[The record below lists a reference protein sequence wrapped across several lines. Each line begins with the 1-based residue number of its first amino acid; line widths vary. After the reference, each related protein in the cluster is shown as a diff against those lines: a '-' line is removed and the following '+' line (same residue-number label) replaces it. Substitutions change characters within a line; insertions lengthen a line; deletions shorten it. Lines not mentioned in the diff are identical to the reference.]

1 MNLVIVESP
10 AKAKT
15 INAYLGNNFK
25 VLASYGHVRDLPS
38 KNGSVDPE
46 NNFAFEWETSDKSKK
61 NLSEIYKAVEQSD
74 NLYLAT
80 DPDREGEAIAWHIL
94 ELLKKKKLLKNK
106 VVKRVVF
113 SEITKSAV
121 TKGIENPRNIDDGLV
136 SAYLARRAL
145 DYLVGFNLSPVLW
158 RKLPGAKSAG
168 RVQSV
173 ALRLI
178 CERELEIEAFNPEE
192 YWKIKCKFSTSEK
205 EEFEANLTSYNSNKV
220 EKHSFKNED
229 EAKNVLSSF
238 KDQNFKI
245 SNISKKPALRNSNAP
260 FSTSTL
266 QQEASS
272 VFGFG
277 ASRTMQ
283 IAQKLFQGIE
293 INGETV
299 GLITYMRT
307 DSTELSKEAIESYR
321 EYLKENFS
329 SEYLPSEIKTYKSKK
344 AKNAQEAHEG
354 IRPTDIKLS
363 PDNIK
368 KYLDED
374 GNKLYRLIWK
384 RSLASQMSSAQYE
397 RTSVDII
404 SNDTNLELR
413 ANGSIKKFD
422 GFLNVYGEFKEKDI
436 VANEDEQEISESSDK
451 LLPDLTMDTN
461 FSKQTPESSQHFTL
475 PPPRYS
481 EASLVKK
488 LEELGIGRPSTYAS
502 IISVLKMR
510 AYVDIEK
517 NRFVPVDRAILIT
530 AFLKGF
536 FDKYVDYD
544 FTADM
549 EDKLDDI
556 TTGKISWTEFLSI
569 FWKDF
574 SKNVG
579 DVMELRITNILDNL
593 NESLKTHIFVS
604 DDSEKKVT
612 RVCPNGC
619 GGELSLK
626 VSRFGAFVGCANY
639 PDCKFTRPISHK
651 KVKEVFDD
659 IILGIDEVTSKEIK
673 LLSGRFGPYIQLG
686 NMEGKEKPKRASIP
700 KNISPNDIDLEKAKL
715 LLSLPRKVGDHPESG
730 QEIMVNY
737 GRYGGYLTCDGK
749 NATLEDNAEV
759 FDIGINRAVTLLANA
774 KPGRLKS
781 SSELKTLGEHPADGK
796 PIKVMKGKFGP
807 YVKYKTIN
815 ATIPDSFDPET
826 IELDEALELID
837 KKMDKKPRKKKKT
850 VKKKATKKQPKE

>member
-46 NNFAFEWETSDKSKK
+46 NNFEFEWETSDKSKK
-61 NLSEIYKAVEQSD
+61 NLSEIYKAAEQSD
-74 NLYLAT
+74 TLFLAT

-94 ELLKKKKLLKNK
+94 ELLKKKKLLKDK
-106 VVKRVVF
+106 SVKRVVF
-113 SEITKSAV
+113 SEITKTAV
-121 TKGIENPRNIDDGLV
+121 SRGIENPREIDNSLV

-178 CERELEIEAFNPEE
+178 CERELEIESFNPDE
-192 YWKIKCKFSTSEK
+192 YWKIKCTFSTDKNEK
-205 EEFEANLTSYNSNKV
+205 FEANLTSFKDKKV
-220 EKHSFKNED
+220 EKQSFKN
-229 EAKNVLSSF
+229 
-238 KDQNFKI
+238 KDQADEVLFAFNNNKFQI
-245 SNISKKPALRNSNAP
+245 SNISQKPALRNSNAP

-283 IAQKLFQGIE
+283 IAQKLFQGVE

-307 DSTELSKEAIESYR
+307 DSTELSGEAISSYR
-321 EYLKENFS
+321 EYLKENFTDA
-329 SEYLPSEIKTYKSKK
+329 YLPEEIKTYKSKK

-354 IRPTDIKLS
+354 IRPTDIKIT
-363 PDNIK
+363 PDVVK

-397 RTSVDII
+397 RTSIDITSDDKI
-404 SNDTNLELR
+404 LQLR
-413 ANGSIKKFD
+413 ANGSIQKFD
-422 GFLNVYGEFKEKDI
+422 GFLNVYGEFKEKDTSTNDES
-436 VANEDEQEISESSDK
+436 NENTDNNEK
-451 LLPDLTMDTN
+451 LLPDLTMETVLATHN
-461 FSKQTPESSQHFTL
+461 PESSQHFTL

-549 EDKLDDI
+549 ENKLDDI
-556 TTGKISWTEFLSI
+556 TTGKISWTEFLSL

-574 SKNVG
+574 SKNINQVT
-579 DVMELRITNILDNL
+579 ELRITNILDNL
-593 NESLKTHIFVS
+593 NESLKSHIFKTEES
-604 DDSEKKVT
+604 TNKIT
-612 RVCPNGC
+612 RVCPTGC

-626 VSRFGAFVGCANY
+626 VSRFGAFVGCTNY

-659 IILGIDEVTSKEIK
+659 IILGIDEATSKEIK
-673 LLSGRFGPYIQLG
+673 LLNGRFGPYIQLG
-686 NMEGKEKPKRASIP
+686 NIEGKEKPKRATIP
-700 KNISPNDIDLEKAKL
+700 KDISPKEIDLEKAKL
-715 LLSLPRKVGDHPESG
+715 LLSLPRKIGDHPETG
-730 QEIMVNY
+730 NEIFVNY
-737 GRYGGYLTCDGK
+737 GRYGGYLTCDNK
-749 NATLEDNAEV
+749 NASLEDSSEV

-781 SSELKTLGEHPADGK
+781 SSELKTLGDHPTDGK

-826 IELDEALELID
+826 IELDEAIELID
-837 KKMDKKPRKKKKT
+837 KKMDKKPKKKKKKSIKKT
-850 VKKKATKKQPKE
+850 ASKKK

>member
-46 NNFAFEWETSDKSKK
+46 NNFEFEWETSDKSKK
-61 NLSEIYKAVEQSD
+61 NLSEIYKAAEQSD
-74 NLYLAT
+74 TLFLAT

-94 ELLKKKKLLKNK
+94 ELLKKKKLLKDK
-106 VVKRVVF
+106 SVKRVVF
-113 SEITKSAV
+113 SEITKTAV
-121 TKGIENPRNIDDGLV
+121 SRGIENPREIDNSLV

-178 CERELEIEAFNPEE
+178 CERELEIESFNPDE
-192 YWKIKCKFSTSEK
+192 YWKIKCTFSTDKNEK
-205 EEFEANLTSYNSNKV
+205 FDANLTSFKDKKV
-220 EKHSFKNED
+220 EKQSFKN
-229 EAKNVLSSF
+229 
-238 KDQNFKI
+238 KDQADEVLFAFNNNKFQI
-245 SNISKKPALRNSNAP
+245 SNISQKPALRNSNAP

-283 IAQKLFQGIE
+283 IAQKLFQGVE

-307 DSTELSKEAIESYR
+307 DSTELSGEAISSYR
-321 EYLKENFS
+321 EYLKENFTDA
-329 SEYLPSEIKTYKSKK
+329 YLPEEIKTYKSKK

-354 IRPTDIKLS
+354 IRPTDIKIT
-363 PDNIK
+363 PDVVK

-397 RTSVDII
+397 RTSIDITSDDKI
-404 SNDTNLELR
+404 LQLR
-413 ANGSIKKFD
+413 ANGSIQKFD
-422 GFLNVYGEFKEKDI
+422 GFLNVYGEFKENDTSTNDESNDNTDN
-436 VANEDEQEISESSDK
+436 NEK
-451 LLPDLTMDTN
+451 LLPDLTMDTVLA
-461 FSKQTPESSQHFTL
+461 THDPESSQHFTL

-549 EDKLDDI
+549 ENKLDDI
-556 TTGKISWTEFLSI
+556 TTGKISWTEFLSL

-574 SKNVG
+574 SKNINQVT
-579 DVMELRITNILDNL
+579 ELRITNILDNL
-593 NESLKTHIFVS
+593 NESLKSHIFKTEES
-604 DDSEKKVT
+604 TNKIT
-612 RVCPNGC
+612 RVCPTGC

-626 VSRFGAFVGCANY
+626 VSRFGAFVGCTNY

-659 IILGIDEVTSKEIK
+659 IILGIDEATSKEIK
-673 LLSGRFGPYIQLG
+673 LLNGRFGPYIQLG
-686 NMEGKEKPKRASIP
+686 NIEGKEKPKRATIP
-700 KNISPNDIDLEKAKL
+700 KDISPKEIDLEKAKL
-715 LLSLPRKVGDHPESG
+715 LLSLPRKIGDHPETG
-730 QEIMVNY
+730 NEIFVNY
-737 GRYGGYLTCDGK
+737 GRYGGYLTCDNK
-749 NATLEDNAEV
+749 NASLEDSSEV

-781 SSELKTLGEHPADGK
+781 SSELKTLGDHPTDGK

-826 IELDEALELID
+826 IELDEAIELID
-837 KKMDKKPRKKKKT
+837 KKMDKKPKKKKKKSIKKT
-850 VKKKATKKQPKE
+850 ASKKK

>member
-46 NNFAFEWETSDKSKK
+46 NNFEFEWETSDKSKK
-61 NLSEIYKAVEQSD
+61 NLSEIYKAAEQSD
-74 NLYLAT
+74 TLFLAT

-94 ELLKKKKLLKNK
+94 ELLKKKKLLKDK
-106 VVKRVVF
+106 SVKRVVF
-113 SEITKSAV
+113 SEITKTAV
-121 TKGIENPRNIDDGLV
+121 SRGIENPREIDNSLV

-178 CERELEIEAFNPEE
+178 CERELEIESFNPDE
-192 YWKIKCKFSTSEK
+192 YWKIKCTFSTDKNEK
-205 EEFEANLTSYNSNKV
+205 FEANLTSFKDKKV
-220 EKHSFKNED
+220 EKQSFKN
-229 EAKNVLSSF
+229 
-238 KDQNFKI
+238 KDQADEVLFAFNNNKFQI
-245 SNISKKPALRNSNAP
+245 SNISQKPALRNSNAP

-283 IAQKLFQGIE
+283 IAQKLFQGVE

-307 DSTELSKEAIESYR
+307 DSTELSGEAISSYR
-321 EYLKENFS
+321 EYLKENFTDA
-329 SEYLPSEIKTYKSKK
+329 YLPEEIKTYKSKK

-354 IRPTDIKLS
+354 IRPTDIKIT
-363 PDNIK
+363 PDVVK

-397 RTSVDII
+397 RTSVDLTSYDKI
-404 SNDTNLELR
+404 LQLR
-413 ANGSIKKFD
+413 ANGSIQKFD
-422 GFLNVYGEFKEKDI
+422 GFLNVYGEFKEKDTSTNDES
-436 VANEDEQEISESSDK
+436 NENTDNNEK
-451 LLPDLTMDTN
+451 LLPDLTIDTVLATHN
-461 FSKQTPESSQHFTL
+461 PESSQHFTL

-549 EDKLDDI
+549 ENKLDDI
-556 TTGKISWTEFLSI
+556 TTGKISWTEFLSL

-574 SKNVG
+574 SKNINQVT
-579 DVMELRITNILDNL
+579 ELRITNILDNL
-593 NESLKTHIFVS
+593 NESLKSHIFKTEES
-604 DDSEKKVT
+604 TNKIT
-612 RVCPNGC
+612 RVCPTGC

-626 VSRFGAFVGCANY
+626 VSRFGAFVGCTNY

-659 IILGIDEVTSKEIK
+659 IILGIDEATSKEIK
-673 LLSGRFGPYIQLG
+673 LLNGRFGPYIQLG
-686 NMEGKEKPKRASIP
+686 NIEGKEKPKRATIP
-700 KNISPNDIDLEKAKL
+700 KDISPKEIDLEKAKL
-715 LLSLPRKVGDHPESG
+715 LLSLPRKIGDHPETG
-730 QEIMVNY
+730 NEIFVNY
-737 GRYGGYLTCDGK
+737 GRYGGYLTCDNK
-749 NATLEDNAEV
+749 NASLEDSSEV

-781 SSELKTLGEHPADGK
+781 SSELKTLGDHPTDGK

-826 IELDEALELID
+826 IELDEAIELID
-837 KKMDKKPRKKKKT
+837 KKMDKKPKKKKKKSIKKT
-850 VKKKATKKQPKE
+850 ASKKK

>member
-46 NNFAFEWETSDKSKK
+46 NNFEFEWETSDKSKK
-61 NLSEIYKAVEQSD
+61 NLSEIYKAAEQSD
-74 NLYLAT
+74 TLFLAT

-94 ELLKKKKLLKNK
+94 ELLKKKKLLKDK
-106 VVKRVVF
+106 SVKRVVF
-113 SEITKSAV
+113 SEITKTAV
-121 TKGIENPRNIDDGLV
+121 SRGIENPREIDNSLV

-178 CERELEIEAFNPEE
+178 CERELEIESFNPDE
-192 YWKIKCKFSTSEK
+192 YWKIKCTFSTDKNEK
-205 EEFEANLTSYNSNKV
+205 FDANLTSFKDKKV
-220 EKHSFKNED
+220 EKQSFKN
-229 EAKNVLSSF
+229 
-238 KDQNFKI
+238 KDQADEVLFAFNNNKFQI
-245 SNISKKPALRNSNAP
+245 SNISQKPALRNSNAP

-283 IAQKLFQGIE
+283 IAQKLFQGVE

-307 DSTELSKEAIESYR
+307 DSTELSGEAISSYR
-321 EYLKENFS
+321 EYLKENFTDA
-329 SEYLPSEIKTYKSKK
+329 YLPEEIKTYKSKK

-354 IRPTDIKLS
+354 IRPTDIKIT
-363 PDNIK
+363 PDVVK

-397 RTSVDII
+397 RTSVDITSDDKI
-404 SNDTNLELR
+404 LQLR
-413 ANGSIKKFD
+413 ANGSIQKFD
-422 GFLNVYGEFKEKDI
+422 GFLNVYGEFKEKDTSTNDES
-436 VANEDEQEISESSDK
+436 NENTDNNEK
-451 LLPDLTMDTN
+451 LLPDLTMDTVLATHN
-461 FSKQTPESSQHFTL
+461 PESSQHFTL

-549 EDKLDDI
+549 ENKLDDI
-556 TTGKISWTEFLSI
+556 TTGKISWTEFLSL

-574 SKNVG
+574 SKNINQVT
-579 DVMELRITNILDNL
+579 ELRITNILDNL
-593 NESLKTHIFVS
+593 NESLKSHIFKTEES
-604 DDSEKKVT
+604 TNKIT
-612 RVCPNGC
+612 RVCPTGC

-626 VSRFGAFVGCANY
+626 VSRFGAFVGCTNY

-659 IILGIDEVTSKEIK
+659 IILGIDEATSKEIK
-673 LLSGRFGPYIQLG
+673 LLNGRFGPYIQLG
-686 NMEGKEKPKRASIP
+686 NIEGKEKPKRATIP
-700 KNISPNDIDLEKAKL
+700 KDISPKEIDLEKAKL
-715 LLSLPRKVGDHPESG
+715 LLSLPRKIGDHPETG
-730 QEIMVNY
+730 NEIFVNY
-737 GRYGGYLTCDGK
+737 GRYGGYLTCDNK
-749 NATLEDNAEV
+749 NASLEDSSEV

-781 SSELKTLGEHPADGK
+781 SSELKTLGDHPTDGK

-826 IELDEALELID
+826 IELDEAIELID
-837 KKMDKKPRKKKKT
+837 KKMDKKPKKKKKKSIKKT
-850 VKKKATKKQPKE
+850 ASKKK

>member
-46 NNFAFEWETSDKSKK
+46 NNFEFEWETSDKSKK
-61 NLSEIYKAVEQSD
+61 NLSEIYKAAEHSD
-74 NLYLAT
+74 TLFLAT

-94 ELLKKKKLLKNK
+94 ELLKKKKLLKDK
-106 VVKRVVF
+106 SVKRVVF
-113 SEITKSAV
+113 SEITKTAV
-121 TKGIENPRNIDDGLV
+121 SRGIENPREIDNSLV

-178 CERELEIEAFNPEE
+178 CERELEIESFNPDE
-192 YWKIKCKFSTSEK
+192 YWKIKCTFSTDKNEK
-205 EEFEANLTSYNSNKV
+205 FDANLTSFKDKKV
-220 EKHSFKNED
+220 EKQSFKN
-229 EAKNVLSSF
+229 
-238 KDQNFKI
+238 KDQADEVLFAFNNNKFQI
-245 SNISKKPALRNSNAP
+245 SNISQKPALRNSNAP

-283 IAQKLFQGIE
+283 IAQKLFQGVE

-307 DSTELSKEAIESYR
+307 DSTELSGEAISSYR
-321 EYLKENFS
+321 EYLKENFTDA
-329 SEYLPSEIKTYKSKK
+329 YLPEEIKTYKSKK

-354 IRPTDIKLS
+354 IRPTDIKIT
-363 PDNIK
+363 PDVVK

-397 RTSVDII
+397 RTSVDITSDDKI
-404 SNDTNLELR
+404 LELR
-413 ANGSIKKFD
+413 ANGSIQKFD
-422 GFLNVYGEFKEKDI
+422 GFLNVYGEFKENDTSTSDES
-436 VANEDEQEISESSDK
+436 NENTDNNEK
-451 LLPDLTMDTN
+451 LLPDLTMDTVFATHN
-461 FSKQTPESSQHFTL
+461 PESSQHFTL

-549 EDKLDDI
+549 ENKLDDI
-556 TTGKISWTEFLSI
+556 TTGKISWTEFLSL

-574 SKNVG
+574 SKNINQVT
-579 DVMELRITNILDNL
+579 ELRITNILDNL
-593 NESLKTHIFVS
+593 NESLKSHIFKTEES
-604 DDSEKKVT
+604 TNKIT
-612 RVCPNGC
+612 RVCPTGC

-626 VSRFGAFVGCANY
+626 VSRFGAFVGCTNY

-659 IILGIDEVTSKEIK
+659 IILGIDEATSKEIK
-673 LLSGRFGPYIQLG
+673 LLNGRFGPYIQLG
-686 NMEGKEKPKRASIP
+686 DIEGKEKPKRATIP
-700 KNISPNDIDLEKAKL
+700 KDISPKEIDLEKAKL
-715 LLSLPRKVGDHPESG
+715 LLSLPRKIGDHPETG
-730 QEIMVNY
+730 NEIFVNY
-737 GRYGGYLTCDGK
+737 GRYGGYLTCDNK
-749 NATLEDNAEV
+749 NASLEDSSEV

-781 SSELKTLGEHPADGK
+781 SSELKTLGDHPTDGK

-826 IELDEALELID
+826 IELDEAIELID
-837 KKMDKKPRKKKKT
+837 KKMDKKPKKKKKKSIKKT
-850 VKKKATKKQPKE
+850 ASKKK

>member
-46 NNFAFEWETSDKSKK
+46 NNFEFEWETSDKSKK
-61 NLSEIYKAVEQSD
+61 NLSEIYKAAEQSD
-74 NLYLAT
+74 TLFLAT

-94 ELLKKKKLLKNK
+94 ELLKKKKLLKDK
-106 VVKRVVF
+106 SVKRVVF
-113 SEITKSAV
+113 SEITKTAV
-121 TKGIENPRNIDDGLV
+121 SRGIENPREIDNSLV

-178 CERELEIEAFNPEE
+178 CERELEIESFNPDE
-192 YWKIKCKFSTSEK
+192 YWKIKCTFSTDKNEK
-205 EEFEANLTSYNSNKV
+205 FEANLTSFKDKKV
-220 EKHSFKNED
+220 EKQSFKN
-229 EAKNVLSSF
+229 
-238 KDQNFKI
+238 KDQADEVLFAFNNNKFQI
-245 SNISKKPALRNSNAP
+245 SNISQKPALRNSNAP

-283 IAQKLFQGIE
+283 IAQKLFQGVE

-307 DSTELSKEAIESYR
+307 DSTELSGEAISSYR
-321 EYLKENFS
+321 EYLKENFTDA
-329 SEYLPSEIKTYKSKK
+329 YLPEEIKTYKSKK

-354 IRPTDIKLS
+354 IRPTDIKIT
-363 PDNIK
+363 PDVVK

-397 RTSVDII
+397 RTSVDITSDDKI
-404 SNDTNLELR
+404 LQLR
-413 ANGSIKKFD
+413 ANGSIQKFD
-422 GFLNVYGEFKEKDI
+422 GFLNVYGEFKENDTSTNDES
-436 VANEDEQEISESSDK
+436 NENTDNNEK
-451 LLPDLTMDTN
+451 LLPDLTMDTVLATHN
-461 FSKQTPESSQHFTL
+461 PESSQHFTL

-549 EDKLDDI
+549 ENKLDDI
-556 TTGKISWTEFLSI
+556 TTGKISWTEFLSL

-574 SKNVG
+574 SKNINQVT
-579 DVMELRITNILDNL
+579 ELRITNILDNL
-593 NESLKTHIFVS
+593 NESLKSHIFKTEES
-604 DDSEKKVT
+604 TNKIT
-612 RVCPNGC
+612 RVCPTGC

-626 VSRFGAFVGCANY
+626 VSRFGAFVGCTNY

-659 IILGIDEVTSKEIK
+659 IILGIDEATSKEIK
-673 LLSGRFGPYIQLG
+673 LLNGRFGPYIQLG
-686 NMEGKEKPKRASIP
+686 NIEGKEKPKRATIP
-700 KNISPNDIDLEKAKL
+700 KDISPKEIDLEKAKL
-715 LLSLPRKVGDHPESG
+715 LLSLPRKIGDHPETG
-730 QEIMVNY
+730 NEIFVNY
-737 GRYGGYLTCDGK
+737 GRYGGYLTCDNK
-749 NATLEDNAEV
+749 NASLEDSSEV

-781 SSELKTLGEHPADGK
+781 SSELKTLGDHPTDGK

-826 IELDEALELID
+826 IELDEAIELID
-837 KKMDKKPRKKKKT
+837 KKMDKKPKKKKKKSIKKT
-850 VKKKATKKQPKE
+850 ASKKK

>member
-46 NNFAFEWETSDKSKK
+46 NNFEFEWETSDKSKK
-61 NLSEIYKAVEQSD
+61 NLSEIYKAAEQSD
-74 NLYLAT
+74 TLFLAT

-94 ELLKKKKLLKNK
+94 ELLKKKKLLKDK
-106 VVKRVVF
+106 SVKRVVF
-113 SEITKSAV
+113 SEITKTAV
-121 TKGIENPRNIDDGLV
+121 SRGIENPREIDNSLV

-178 CERELEIEAFNPEE
+178 CERELEIESFNPDE
-192 YWKIKCKFSTSEK
+192 YWKIKCTFSTDK
-205 EEFEANLTSYNSNKV
+205 NEEFEANLTSFKDKKV
-220 EKHSFKNED
+220 EKQSFKN
-229 EAKNVLSSF
+229 
-238 KDQNFKI
+238 KDQADEVLFAFNNNKFQI
-245 SNISKKPALRNSNAP
+245 SNISQKPALRNSNAP

-283 IAQKLFQGIE
+283 IAQKLFQGVE

-307 DSTELSKEAIESYR
+307 DSTELSGEAISSYR
-321 EYLKENFS
+321 EYLKENFTDA
-329 SEYLPSEIKTYKSKK
+329 YLPEEIKTYKSKK

-354 IRPTDIKLS
+354 IRPTDIKIT
-363 PDNIK
+363 PDVVK

-397 RTSVDII
+397 RTSIDITSDDKI
-404 SNDTNLELR
+404 LQLR
-413 ANGSIKKFD
+413 ANGSIQKFD
-422 GFLNVYGEFKEKDI
+422 GFLNVYGEFKEKDTSTNDES
-436 VANEDEQEISESSDK
+436 NENTDNNEK
-451 LLPDLTMDTN
+451 LLPDLTMETVLATHN
-461 FSKQTPESSQHFTL
+461 PESSQHFTL

-549 EDKLDDI
+549 ENKLDDI
-556 TTGKISWTEFLSI
+556 TTGKISWTEFLSL

-574 SKNVG
+574 SKNINQVT
-579 DVMELRITNILDNL
+579 ELRITNILDNL
-593 NESLKTHIFVS
+593 NESLKSHIFKTEES
-604 DDSEKKVT
+604 TNKIT
-612 RVCPNGC
+612 RVCPTGC

-626 VSRFGAFVGCANY
+626 VSRFGAFVGCTNY

-659 IILGIDEVTSKEIK
+659 IILGIDEATSKEIK
-673 LLSGRFGPYIQLG
+673 LLNGRFGPYIQLG
-686 NMEGKEKPKRASIP
+686 NIEGKEKPKRATIP
-700 KNISPNDIDLEKAKL
+700 KDISPKEIDLEKAKL
-715 LLSLPRKVGDHPESG
+715 LLSLPRKIGDHPETG
-730 QEIMVNY
+730 NEIFVNY
-737 GRYGGYLTCDGK
+737 GRYGGYLTCDNK
-749 NATLEDNAEV
+749 NASLEDSSEV

-781 SSELKTLGEHPADGK
+781 SSELKTLGDHPTDGK

-826 IELDEALELID
+826 IELDEAIELID
-837 KKMDKKPRKKKKT
+837 KKMDKKPKKKKKKSIKKT
-850 VKKKATKKQPKE
+850 ASKKK

>member
-46 NNFAFEWETSDKSKK
+46 NNFEFEWETSDKSKK
-61 NLSEIYKAVEQSD
+61 NLSEIYKAAEQSD
-74 NLYLAT
+74 TLFLAT

-94 ELLKKKKLLKNK
+94 ELLKKKKLLKDK
-106 VVKRVVF
+106 SVKRVVF
-113 SEITKSAV
+113 SEITKTAV
-121 TKGIENPRNIDDGLV
+121 SRGIENPREIDNSLV

-178 CERELEIEAFNPEE
+178 CERELEIESFNPDE
-192 YWKIKCKFSTSEK
+192 YWKIKCTFSTDKNEK
-205 EEFEANLTSYNSNKV
+205 FEANLTSFKDKKV
-220 EKHSFKNED
+220 EKQSFKN
-229 EAKNVLSSF
+229 
-238 KDQNFKI
+238 KDQADEVLFAFNNNKFQI
-245 SNISKKPALRNSNAP
+245 SNISQKPALRNSNAP

-283 IAQKLFQGIE
+283 IAQKLFQGVE

-307 DSTELSKEAIESYR
+307 DSTELSGEAISSYR
-321 EYLKENFS
+321 EYLKENFTDA
-329 SEYLPSEIKTYKSKK
+329 YLPEEIKTYKSKK

-354 IRPTDIKLS
+354 IRPTDIKIT
-363 PDNIK
+363 PDVVK

-397 RTSVDII
+397 RTSVDITSDDKI
-404 SNDTNLELR
+404 LQLR
-413 ANGSIKKFD
+413 ANGSIQKFD
-422 GFLNVYGEFKEKDI
+422 GFLNVYGEFKENDTSTSDES
-436 VANEDEQEISESSDK
+436 NENTDNNEK
-451 LLPDLTMDTN
+451 LLPDLTMDTVFATHN
-461 FSKQTPESSQHFTL
+461 PESSQHFTL

-510 AYVDIEK
+510 AYVDLEK

-549 EDKLDDI
+549 ENKLDDI
-556 TTGKISWTEFLSI
+556 TTGKISWTEFLSL

-574 SKNVG
+574 SKNINQVT
-579 DVMELRITNILDNL
+579 ELRITNILDNL
-593 NESLKTHIFVS
+593 NESLKSHIFKTEES
-604 DDSEKKVT
+604 TNKIT
-612 RVCPNGC
+612 RVCPTGC

-626 VSRFGAFVGCANY
+626 VSRFGAFVGCTNY

-659 IILGIDEVTSKEIK
+659 IILGIDEATSKEIK
-673 LLSGRFGPYIQLG
+673 LLNGRFGPYIQLG
-686 NMEGKEKPKRASIP
+686 NIEGKEKPKRATIP
-700 KNISPNDIDLEKAKL
+700 KDISPKEIDLEKAKL
-715 LLSLPRKVGDHPESG
+715 LLSLPRKIGDHPETG
-730 QEIMVNY
+730 NEIFVNY
-737 GRYGGYLTCDGK
+737 GRYGGYLTCDNK
-749 NATLEDNAEV
+749 NASLEDSSEV

-781 SSELKTLGEHPADGK
+781 SSELKTLGDHPTDGK

-826 IELDEALELID
+826 IELDEAIELID
-837 KKMDKKPRKKKKT
+837 KKMDKKPKKKKKKSIKKT
-850 VKKKATKKQPKE
+850 ASKKK

>member
-46 NNFAFEWETSDKSKK
+46 NNFEFEWETSDKSKK

-74 NLYLAT
+74 TLFLAT

-94 ELLKKKKLLKNK
+94 ELLKKKKLLKDK
-106 VVKRVVF
+106 SVKRVVF
-113 SEITKSAV
+113 SEITKTAV
-121 TKGIENPRNIDDGLV
+121 SRGIENPREIDNSLV

-178 CERELEIEAFNPEE
+178 CERELEIESFNPDE
-192 YWKIKCKFSTSEK
+192 YWKIKCTFSTDKNEK
-205 EEFEANLTSYNSNKV
+205 FEANLTSFKDKKV
-220 EKHSFKNED
+220 EKQSFKN
-229 EAKNVLSSF
+229 
-238 KDQNFKI
+238 KDQADEVLFAFNNNKFQI
-245 SNISKKPALRNSNAP
+245 SNISQKPALRNSNAP

-283 IAQKLFQGIE
+283 IAQKLFQGVE

-307 DSTELSKEAIESYR
+307 DSTELSGEAISSYR
-321 EYLKENFS
+321 EYLKENFTDA
-329 SEYLPSEIKTYKSKK
+329 YLPEEIKTYKSKK

-354 IRPTDIKLS
+354 IRPTDIKIT
-363 PDNIK
+363 PDVVK

-397 RTSVDII
+397 RTSVDLTSDDKI
-404 SNDTNLELR
+404 LQLR
-413 ANGSIKKFD
+413 ANGSIQKFD
-422 GFLNVYGEFKEKDI
+422 GFLNVYGEFKEKDTSTNDES
-436 VANEDEQEISESSDK
+436 NENIDNNEK
-451 LLPDLTMDTN
+451 LLPDLTMDTVLATHN
-461 FSKQTPESSQHFTL
+461 PESSQHFTL

-549 EDKLDDI
+549 ENKLDDI
-556 TTGKISWTEFLSI
+556 TTGKISWTEFLSL

-574 SKNVG
+574 SKNINQVT
-579 DVMELRITNILDNL
+579 ELRITNILDNL
-593 NESLKTHIFVS
+593 NESLKSHIFKTEES
-604 DDSEKKVT
+604 TNKIT
-612 RVCPNGC
+612 RVCPTGC

-626 VSRFGAFVGCANY
+626 VSRFGAFVGCTNY

-659 IILGIDEVTSKEIK
+659 IILGIDEATSKEIK
-673 LLSGRFGPYIQLG
+673 LLNGRFGPYIQLG
-686 NMEGKEKPKRASIP
+686 NIEGKEKPKRATIP
-700 KNISPNDIDLEKAKL
+700 KDISPKEIDLEKAKL
-715 LLSLPRKVGDHPESG
+715 LLSLPRKIGEHPETG
-730 QEIMVNY
+730 NEIFVNY
-737 GRYGGYLTCDGK
+737 GRYGGYLTCDNK
-749 NATLEDNAEV
+749 NASLEDSSEV

-781 SSELKTLGEHPADGK
+781 SSELKTLGDHPTDGK

-826 IELDEALELID
+826 IELDEAIELID
-837 KKMDKKPRKKKKT
+837 KKMDKKPKKKKKKSIKKT
-850 VKKKATKKQPKE
+850 ASKKK

>member
-46 NNFAFEWETSDKSKK
+46 NNFEFEWETSDKSKK
-61 NLSEIYKAVEQSD
+61 NLSEIYKAAEQSD
-74 NLYLAT
+74 TLFLAT

-94 ELLKKKKLLKNK
+94 ELLKKKKLLKDK
-106 VVKRVVF
+106 SVKRVVF
-113 SEITKSAV
+113 SEITKTAV
-121 TKGIENPRNIDDGLV
+121 SRGIENPREIDNSLV

-178 CERELEIEAFNPEE
+178 CERELEIESFNPDE
-192 YWKIKCKFSTSEK
+192 YWKIKCTFSTDKNEK
-205 EEFEANLTSYNSNKV
+205 FDANLTSFKDKKV
-220 EKHSFKNED
+220 EKQSFKN
-229 EAKNVLSSF
+229 
-238 KDQNFKI
+238 KDQADEVLFAFNNNKFQI
-245 SNISKKPALRNSNAP
+245 SNISQKPALRNSNAP

-283 IAQKLFQGIE
+283 IAQKLFQGVE

-307 DSTELSKEAIESYR
+307 DSTELSGEAISSYR
-321 EYLKENFS
+321 EYLKENFTDA
-329 SEYLPSEIKTYKSKK
+329 YLPEEIKTYKSKK

-354 IRPTDIKLS
+354 IRPTDIKIT
-363 PDNIK
+363 PDVVK

-397 RTSVDII
+397 RTSVDITSDDKI
-404 SNDTNLELR
+404 LELR
-413 ANGSIKKFD
+413 ANGSIQKFD
-422 GFLNVYGEFKEKDI
+422 GFLNVYGEFKEKDTSTNDES
-436 VANEDEQEISESSDK
+436 NENTDSNEK
-451 LLPDLTMDTN
+451 LLPDLTMDTVLATHN
-461 FSKQTPESSQHFTL
+461 PESSQHFTL

-549 EDKLDDI
+549 ENKLDDI
-556 TTGKISWTEFLSI
+556 TTGKISWTEFLSL

-574 SKNVG
+574 SKNINQVT
-579 DVMELRITNILDNL
+579 ELRITNILDNL
-593 NESLKTHIFVS
+593 NESLKSHIFKTEES
-604 DDSEKKVT
+604 TNKIT
-612 RVCPNGC
+612 RVCPTGC

-626 VSRFGAFVGCANY
+626 VSRFGAFVGCTNY

-659 IILGIDEVTSKEIK
+659 IILGIDEATSKEIK
-673 LLSGRFGPYIQLG
+673 LLNGRFGPYIQLG
-686 NMEGKEKPKRASIP
+686 NIEGKEKPKRATIP
-700 KNISPNDIDLEKAKL
+700 KDISPKEIDLEKAKL
-715 LLSLPRKVGDHPESG
+715 LLSLPRKIGDHPETG
-730 QEIMVNY
+730 NEIFVNY
-737 GRYGGYLTCDGK
+737 GRYGGYLTCDNK
-749 NATLEDNAEV
+749 NASLEDSSEV

-781 SSELKTLGEHPADGK
+781 SSELKTLGDHPTDGK

-826 IELDEALELID
+826 IELDEAIELID
-837 KKMDKKPRKKKKT
+837 KKMDKKPKKKKKKSIKKT
-850 VKKKATKKQPKE
+850 ASKKK

>member
-46 NNFAFEWETSDKSKK
+46 NNFEFEWETSDKSKK
-61 NLSEIYKAVEQSD
+61 NLSEIYKAAEQSD
-74 NLYLAT
+74 TLFLAT

-94 ELLKKKKLLKNK
+94 ELLKKKKLLKDK
-106 VVKRVVF
+106 SVKRVVF
-113 SEITKSAV
+113 SEITKTAV
-121 TKGIENPRNIDDGLV
+121 SRGIENPREIDNSLV

-178 CERELEIEAFNPEE
+178 CERELEIESFNPDE
-192 YWKIKCKFSTSEK
+192 YWKIKCTFSTDKNEK
-205 EEFEANLTSYNSNKV
+205 FDANLTSFKDKKV
-220 EKHSFKNED
+220 EKQSFKN
-229 EAKNVLSSF
+229 
-238 KDQNFKI
+238 KDQADEVLFAFNNNKFQI
-245 SNISKKPALRNSNAP
+245 SNISQKPALRNSNAP

-283 IAQKLFQGIE
+283 IAQKLFQGVE

-307 DSTELSKEAIESYR
+307 DSTELSGEAISSYR
-321 EYLKENFS
+321 EYLKENFTDA
-329 SEYLPSEIKTYKSKK
+329 YLPEEIKTYKSKK

-354 IRPTDIKLS
+354 IRPTDIKIT
-363 PDNIK
+363 PDVVK

-397 RTSVDII
+397 RTSVDITSDDKI
-404 SNDTNLELR
+404 LELR
-413 ANGSIKKFD
+413 ANGSIQKFD
-422 GFLNVYGEFKEKDI
+422 GFLNVYGEFKENDTSTSDES
-436 VANEDEQEISESSDK
+436 NENTDNNEK
-451 LLPDLTMDTN
+451 LLPDLTMDTVFATHN
-461 FSKQTPESSQHFTL
+461 PESSQHFTL

-549 EDKLDDI
+549 ENKLDDI
-556 TTGKISWTEFLSI
+556 TTGKISWTEFLSL

-574 SKNVG
+574 SKNINQVT
-579 DVMELRITNILDNL
+579 ELRITNILDNL
-593 NESLKTHIFVS
+593 NESLKSHIFKTEES
-604 DDSEKKVT
+604 TNKIT
-612 RVCPNGC
+612 RVCPTGC

-626 VSRFGAFVGCANY
+626 VSRFGAFVGCTNY

-659 IILGIDEVTSKEIK
+659 IILGIDEATSKEIK
-673 LLSGRFGPYIQLG
+673 LLNGRFGPYIQLG
-686 NMEGKEKPKRASIP
+686 NIEGKEKPKRATIP
-700 KNISPNDIDLEKAKL
+700 KDISPKEIDLEKAKL
-715 LLSLPRKVGDHPESG
+715 LLSLPRKIGDHPETG
-730 QEIMVNY
+730 NEIFVNY
-737 GRYGGYLTCDGK
+737 GRYGGYLTCDNK
-749 NATLEDNAEV
+749 NASLEDSSEV

-781 SSELKTLGEHPADGK
+781 SSELKTLGDHPTDGK

-826 IELDEALELID
+826 IELDEAIELID
-837 KKMDKKPRKKKKT
+837 KKMDKKPKKKKKKSIKKT
-850 VKKKATKKQPKE
+850 ASKKK

>member
-46 NNFAFEWETSDKSKK
+46 NNFEFEWETSDKSKK
-61 NLSEIYKAVEQSD
+61 NLSEIYKAAEQSD
-74 NLYLAT
+74 TLFLAT

-94 ELLKKKKLLKNK
+94 ELLKKKKLLKDK
-106 VVKRVVF
+106 SVKRVVF
-113 SEITKSAV
+113 SEITKTAV
-121 TKGIENPRNIDDGLV
+121 SRGIENPREIDNSLV

-178 CERELEIEAFNPEE
+178 CERELEIESFNPDE
-192 YWKIKCKFSTSEK
+192 YWKIKCKFSTDK
-205 EEFEANLTSYNSNKV
+205 NEEFEANLTSFKDKKV
-220 EKHSFKNED
+220 EKQSFKN
-229 EAKNVLSSF
+229 
-238 KDQNFKI
+238 KDQADEVLFAFNNNKFQI
-245 SNISKKPALRNSNAP
+245 SNISQKPALRNSNAP

-283 IAQKLFQGIE
+283 IAQKLFQGVE

-307 DSTELSKEAIESYR
+307 DSTELSGEAISSYR
-321 EYLKENFS
+321 EYLKENFTDA
-329 SEYLPSEIKTYKSKK
+329 YLPEEIRTYKSKK

-354 IRPTDIKLS
+354 IRPTDIKIT
-363 PDNIK
+363 PDVVK

-397 RTSVDII
+397 RTSVDLTSDDKI
-404 SNDTNLELR
+404 LQLR
-413 ANGSIKKFD
+413 ANGSIQKFD
-422 GFLNVYGEFKEKDI
+422 GFLNVYGEFKEKDTSTNDES
-436 VANEDEQEISESSDK
+436 NENTDNNEK
-451 LLPDLTMDTN
+451 LLPDLTMDTVIATHN
-461 FSKQTPESSQHFTL
+461 PESSQHFTL

-549 EDKLDDI
+549 ENKLDDI
-556 TTGKISWTEFLSI
+556 TTGKISWTEFLSL

-574 SKNVG
+574 SKNINQVT
-579 DVMELRITNILDNL
+579 ELRITNILDNL
-593 NESLKTHIFVS
+593 NESLKSHIFKTEES
-604 DDSEKKVT
+604 TNKIT
-612 RVCPNGC
+612 RVCPTGC

-626 VSRFGAFVGCANY
+626 VSRFGAFVGCTNY

-659 IILGIDEVTSKEIK
+659 IILGIDEATSKEIK
-673 LLSGRFGPYIQLG
+673 LLNGRFGPYIQLG
-686 NMEGKEKPKRASIP
+686 NIEGKEKPKRATIP
-700 KNISPNDIDLEKAKL
+700 KDISPKEIDLEKAKL
-715 LLSLPRKVGDHPESG
+715 LLSLPRKIGDHPETG
-730 QEIMVNY
+730 NEIFVNY
-737 GRYGGYLTCDGK
+737 GRYGGYLTCDNK
-749 NATLEDNAEV
+749 NASLEDSSEV

-781 SSELKTLGEHPADGK
+781 SSELKTLGDHPTDGK

-826 IELDEALELID
+826 IELDEAIELID
-837 KKMDKKPRKKKKT
+837 KKMDKKPKKKKKKSIKKT
-850 VKKKATKKQPKE
+850 ASKKK

>member
-46 NNFAFEWETSDKSKK
+46 NNFEFEWETSDKSKK
-61 NLSEIYKAVEQSD
+61 NLSEIYKAAEQSD
-74 NLYLAT
+74 TLFLAT

-94 ELLKKKKLLKNK
+94 ELLKKKKLLKDK
-106 VVKRVVF
+106 SVKRVVF
-113 SEITKSAV
+113 SEITKTAV
-121 TKGIENPRNIDDGLV
+121 SRGIENPREIDNSLV

-178 CERELEIEAFNPEE
+178 CERELEIESFNPDE
-192 YWKIKCKFSTSEK
+192 YWKIKCTFSTDKNEK
-205 EEFEANLTSYNSNKV
+205 FDANLTSFKDKKV
-220 EKHSFKNED
+220 EKQSFKN
-229 EAKNVLSSF
+229 
-238 KDQNFKI
+238 KDQADEVLFAFNNNKFQI
-245 SNISKKPALRNSNAP
+245 SNISQKPALRNSNAP

-283 IAQKLFQGIE
+283 IAQKLFQGVE

-307 DSTELSKEAIESYR
+307 DSTELSGEAISSYR
-321 EYLKENFS
+321 EYLKENFTDA
-329 SEYLPSEIKTYKSKK
+329 YLPEEIRTYKSKK

-354 IRPTDIKLS
+354 IRPTDIKIT
-363 PDNIK
+363 PDVVK

-397 RTSVDII
+397 RTSVDLTSDDKI
-404 SNDTNLELR
+404 LQLR
-413 ANGSIKKFD
+413 ANGSIQKFD
-422 GFLNVYGEFKEKDI
+422 GFLNVYGEFKENDTSTNDESNDNTDN
-436 VANEDEQEISESSDK
+436 NEK
-451 LLPDLTMDTN
+451 LLPDLTMDTVLATHN
-461 FSKQTPESSQHFTL
+461 PESSQHFTL

-549 EDKLDDI
+549 ENKLDDI
-556 TTGKISWTEFLSI
+556 TTGKISWTEFLSL

-574 SKNVG
+574 SKNINQVT
-579 DVMELRITNILDNL
+579 ELRITNILDNL
-593 NESLKTHIFVS
+593 NESLKSHIFKTEES
-604 DDSEKKVT
+604 TNKIT
-612 RVCPNGC
+612 RVCPTGC

-626 VSRFGAFVGCANY
+626 VSRFGAFVGCTNY

-659 IILGIDEVTSKEIK
+659 IILGIDEATSKEIK
-673 LLSGRFGPYIQLG
+673 LLNGRFGPYIQLG
-686 NMEGKEKPKRASIP
+686 NIEGKEKPKRATIP
-700 KNISPNDIDLEKAKL
+700 KDISPKEIDLEKAKL
-715 LLSLPRKVGDHPESG
+715 LLSLPRKIGDHPETG
-730 QEIMVNY
+730 NEIFVNY
-737 GRYGGYLTCDGK
+737 GRYGGYLTCDNK
-749 NATLEDNAEV
+749 NASLEDSSEV

-781 SSELKTLGEHPADGK
+781 SSELKTLGDHPTDGK

-826 IELDEALELID
+826 IELDEAIELID
-837 KKMDKKPRKKKKT
+837 KKMDKKPKKKKKKSIKKT
-850 VKKKATKKQPKE
+850 ASKKK

>member
-46 NNFAFEWETSDKSKK
+46 NNFEFEWETSDKSKK
-61 NLSEIYKAVEQSD
+61 NLSEIYKAAEQSD
-74 NLYLAT
+74 TLFLAT

-94 ELLKKKKLLKNK
+94 ELLKKKKLLKDK
-106 VVKRVVF
+106 SVKRVVF
-113 SEITKSAV
+113 SEITKTAV
-121 TKGIENPRNIDDGLV
+121 SRGIENPREIDNSLV

-178 CERELEIEAFNPEE
+178 CERELEIESFNPDE
-192 YWKIKCKFSTSEK
+192 YWKIKCTFSTDKNEK
-205 EEFEANLTSYNSNKV
+205 FDANLTSFKDKKV
-220 EKHSFKNED
+220 EKQSFKN
-229 EAKNVLSSF
+229 
-238 KDQNFKI
+238 KDQADEVLFAFNNNKFQI
-245 SNISKKPALRNSNAP
+245 SNISQKPALRNSNAP

-283 IAQKLFQGIE
+283 IAQKLFQGVE

-307 DSTELSKEAIESYR
+307 DSTELSGEAISSYR
-321 EYLKENFS
+321 EYLKENFTDA
-329 SEYLPSEIKTYKSKK
+329 YLPEEIKTYKSKK

-354 IRPTDIKLS
+354 IRPTDIKIT
-363 PDNIK
+363 PDVVK

-397 RTSVDII
+397 RTSIDITSDDKI
-404 SNDTNLELR
+404 LQLR
-413 ANGSIKKFD
+413 ANGSIQKFD
-422 GFLNVYGEFKEKDI
+422 GFLNVYGEFKEKDTSTNDES
-436 VANEDEQEISESSDK
+436 NENTDNNEK
-451 LLPDLTMDTN
+451 LLPDLTMDTVLATHN
-461 FSKQTPESSQHFTL
+461 PESSQHFTL

-549 EDKLDDI
+549 ENKLDDI
-556 TTGKISWTEFLSI
+556 TTGKISWTEFLSL

-574 SKNVG
+574 SKNINQVT
-579 DVMELRITNILDNL
+579 ELRITNILDNL
-593 NESLKTHIFVS
+593 NESLKSHIFKTEES
-604 DDSEKKVT
+604 TNKIT
-612 RVCPNGC
+612 RVCPTGC

-626 VSRFGAFVGCANY
+626 VSRFGAFVGCTNY

-659 IILGIDEVTSKEIK
+659 IILGIDEATSKEIK
-673 LLSGRFGPYIQLG
+673 LLNGRFGPYIQLG
-686 NMEGKEKPKRASIP
+686 NIEGKEKPKRATIP
-700 KNISPNDIDLEKAKL
+700 KDISPKEIDLEKAKL
-715 LLSLPRKVGDHPESG
+715 LLSLPRKIGDHPETG
-730 QEIMVNY
+730 NEIFVNY
-737 GRYGGYLTCDGK
+737 GRYGGYLTCDNK
-749 NATLEDNAEV
+749 NASLEDSSEV

-781 SSELKTLGEHPADGK
+781 SSELKTLGDHPTDGK

-826 IELDEALELID
+826 IELDEAIELID
-837 KKMDKKPRKKKKT
+837 KKMDKKPKKKKKKSIKKT
-850 VKKKATKKQPKE
+850 ASKKK

>member
-46 NNFAFEWETSDKSKK
+46 NNFEFEWETSDKSKK
-61 NLSEIYKAVEQSD
+61 NLSEIYKAAEQSD
-74 NLYLAT
+74 TLFLAT

-94 ELLKKKKLLKNK
+94 ELLKKKKLLKDK
-106 VVKRVVF
+106 SVKRVVF
-113 SEITKSAV
+113 SEITKTAV
-121 TKGIENPRNIDDGLV
+121 SKGIENPREIDNSLV

-178 CERELEIEAFNPEE
+178 CERELEIESFNPDE
-192 YWKIKCKFSTSEK
+192 YWKIKCTFSTDKNEK
-205 EEFEANLTSYNSNKV
+205 FEANLTSFKDKKV
-220 EKHSFKNED
+220 EKLSFKN
-229 EAKNVLSSF
+229 
-238 KDQNFKI
+238 KDQADEVLFAFNNNKFQI
-245 SNISKKPALRNSNAP
+245 SNISQKPALRNSNAP

-283 IAQKLFQGIE
+283 IAQKLFQGVE

-307 DSTELSKEAIESYR
+307 DSTELSGEAINSYR
-321 EYLKENFS
+321 EYLKENFTDA
-329 SEYLPSEIKTYKSKK
+329 YLPEEIKTYKSKK

-354 IRPTDIKLS
+354 IRPTDIKIT
-363 PDNIK
+363 PDIVK

-397 RTSVDII
+397 RTSVDLTSDDKI
-404 SNDTNLELR
+404 LQLR
-413 ANGSIKKFD
+413 ANGSIQKFD
-422 GFLNVYGEFKEKDI
+422 GFLNVYGEFKEKDTSTNDES
-436 VANEDEQEISESSDK
+436 NENTDNNEN
-451 LLPDLTMDTN
+451 LLPDLTMNTVIATHN
-461 FSKQTPESSQHFTL
+461 PESSQHFTL

-549 EDKLDDI
+549 ENKLDDI
-556 TTGKISWTEFLSI
+556 TTGKISWTEFLSL

-574 SKNVG
+574 SKNINQVT
-579 DVMELRITNILDNL
+579 ELRITNILDNL
-593 NESLKTHIFVS
+593 NESLKSHIFKTEES
-604 DDSEKKVT
+604 TNKIT
-612 RVCPNGC
+612 RVCPTGC

-626 VSRFGAFVGCANY
+626 VSRFGAFVGCTNY

-659 IILGIDEVTSKEIK
+659 IILGIDEATSKEIK
-673 LLSGRFGPYIQLG
+673 LLNGRFGPYIQLG
-686 NMEGKEKPKRASIP
+686 NIEGKEKPKRATIP
-700 KNISPNDIDLEKAKL
+700 KDISPKEIDLEKAKL
-715 LLSLPRKVGDHPESG
+715 LLSLPRKIGDHPETG
-730 QEIMVNY
+730 NEIFVNY
-737 GRYGGYLTCDGK
+737 GRYGGYLTCDNK
-749 NATLEDNAEV
+749 NASLEDSSEV

-781 SSELKTLGEHPADGK
+781 SSELKTLGDHPTDGK

-826 IELDEALELID
+826 IELDEAIELID
-837 KKMDKKPRKKKKT
+837 KKMDKKPKKKKKKSIKKT
-850 VKKKATKKQPKE
+850 ASKKK

>member
-46 NNFAFEWETSDKSKK
+46 NNFEFEWETSDKSKK
-61 NLSEIYKAVEQSD
+61 NLSEIYKAAEQSD
-74 NLYLAT
+74 TLFLAT

-94 ELLKKKKLLKNK
+94 ELLKKKKLLKDK
-106 VVKRVVF
+106 SVKRVVF
-113 SEITKSAV
+113 SEITKTAV
-121 TKGIENPRNIDDGLV
+121 SRGIENPREIDNSLV

-178 CERELEIEAFNPEE
+178 CERELEIESFNPDE
-192 YWKIKCKFSTSEK
+192 YWKIKCTFSTDKNEK
-205 EEFEANLTSYNSNKV
+205 FEANLTSFKDKKV
-220 EKHSFKNED
+220 EKQSFKN
-229 EAKNVLSSF
+229 
-238 KDQNFKI
+238 KDQADEVLFAFNNNKFQI
-245 SNISKKPALRNSNAP
+245 SNISQKPALRNSNAP

-283 IAQKLFQGIE
+283 IAQKLFQGVE
-293 INGETV
+293 IKGETV

-307 DSTELSKEAIESYR
+307 DSTELSGEAISSYR
-321 EYLKENFS
+321 EYLKENFNDA
-329 SEYLPSEIKTYKSKK
+329 YLPEEIKTYKSKK

-354 IRPTDIKLS
+354 IRPTDIKIT
-363 PDNIK
+363 PDVVK

-397 RTSVDII
+397 RTSVDLTSDDKI
-404 SNDTNLELR
+404 LQLR
-413 ANGSIKKFD
+413 ANGSIQKFD
-422 GFLNVYGEFKEKDI
+422 GFLNVYGEFKEKDTSTSDES
-436 VANEDEQEISESSDK
+436 NENTDNNEK
-451 LLPDLTMDTN
+451 LLPDLSMDTVLATHN
-461 FSKQTPESSQHFTL
+461 PESSQHFTL

-510 AYVDIEK
+510 AYVDLEK

-549 EDKLDDI
+549 ENKLDDI
-556 TTGKISWTEFLSI
+556 TTGKISWTEFLSL

-574 SKNVG
+574 SKNINQVT
-579 DVMELRITNILDNL
+579 ELRITNILDNL
-593 NESLKTHIFVS
+593 NESLKSHIFKTEES
-604 DDSEKKVT
+604 TNKIT
-612 RVCPNGC
+612 RVCPTGC

-626 VSRFGAFVGCANY
+626 VSRFGAFVGCTNY

-659 IILGIDEVTSKEIK
+659 IILGIDEATSKEIK
-673 LLSGRFGPYIQLG
+673 LLNGRFGPYIQLG
-686 NMEGKEKPKRASIP
+686 NIEGKEKPKRATIP
-700 KNISPNDIDLEKAKL
+700 KDISPKEIDLEKAKL
-715 LLSLPRKVGDHPESG
+715 LLSLPRKIGDHPETG
-730 QEIMVNY
+730 NEIFVNY
-737 GRYGGYLTCDGK
+737 GRYGGYLTCDNK
-749 NATLEDNAEV
+749 NASLEDSSEV

-781 SSELKTLGEHPADGK
+781 SSELKTLGDHPTDGK

-826 IELDEALELID
+826 IELDEAIELID
-837 KKMDKKPRKKKKT
+837 KKMDKKPKKKKKKSIKKT
-850 VKKKATKKQPKE
+850 ASKKK